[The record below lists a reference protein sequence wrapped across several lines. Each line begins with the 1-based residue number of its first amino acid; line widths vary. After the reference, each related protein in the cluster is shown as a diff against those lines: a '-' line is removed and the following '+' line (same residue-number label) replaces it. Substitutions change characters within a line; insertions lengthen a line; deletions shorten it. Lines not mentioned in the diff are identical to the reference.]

1 MKITIEQTKDA
12 SILAKLNK
20 TVQDLHVREY
30 PQYFKSYQY
39 DLIEKEF
46 EETLAKENWY
56 AFIAFDDNIA
66 VGYIL
71 FYIRKYQ
78 ENPFR
83 YSYMGIH
90 IDQISVLESY
100 QRKGIGSKLMTKAEE
115 IGKSVGSIQIEL
127 TFWDK
132 NAEAKAFYNKEGFGD
147 YIHFIAKKT
156 E

>member
-1 MKITIEQTKDA
+1 
-12 SILAKLNK
+12 
-20 TVQDLHVREY
+20 
-30 PQYFKSYQY
+30 
-39 DLIEKEF
+39 
-46 EETLAKENWY
+46 
-56 AFIAFDDNIA
+56 
-66 VGYIL
+66 
-71 FYIRKYQ
+71 
-78 ENPFR
+78 
-83 YSYMGIH
+83 MGIH